1 MKMTIDKKIFKDYF
15 KQDILSAFRIPL
27 HECNID
33 SGNLHDLDYHF
44 RQQIYKSYD
53 YKSLFIEFTA
63 QVTAECPIE
72 YIDALGLHYFIF
84 IDEFDD
90 TVCNINTHYLI
101 MGPFLYESYSLTK
114 VFEIMSANSILPDL
128 QTDIVSFYNRITII
142 SDVTTWNILISN
154 VMSRFFQHKIE
165 IHTIDAA
172 TNIVRNTNDTAVK
185 EKSVSDST
193 IAFASIEA
201 RYEVEQELIEAVKRG
216 DVKKALYYNNL
227 FYGFTLVPTDN
238 DPVQEG
244 KDMLIAVNT
253 FLRKAVQDVY
263 VHPLYIDDLNRK
275 ETLAIKQCNSYTG
288 LKLLCASMIRKYC
301 LLVKSYSRVQY
312 SELVRNC
319 MNYIDFHYME
329 HLSLE
334 VLAKKNAVSKTYL
347 SAVFK
352 KETAQ
357 TITDYINETR
367 VRRSTFLL
375 NTTSLS
381 IQNIAEQCGFSDSNY
396 FTRTFKR
403 QQNMTPMQYRKL
415 MLNLK

>member
-1 MKMTIDKKIFKDYF
+1 M
-15 KQDILSAFRIPL
+15 
-27 HECNID
+27 
-33 SGNLHDLDYHF
+33 
-44 RQQIYKSYD
+44 
-53 YKSLFIEFTA
+53 
-63 QVTAECPIE
+63 
-72 YIDALGLHYFIF
+72 
-84 IDEFDD
+84 
-90 TVCNINTHYLI
+90 
-101 MGPFLYESYSLTK
+101 
-114 VFEIMSANSILPDL
+114 
-128 QTDIVSFYNRITII
+128 
-142 SDVTTWNILISN
+142 TTWNILISN
-154 VMSRFFQHKIE
+154 IMSRFFQHKIE

-172 TNIVRNTNDTAVK
+172 ANIVRNTNDTAVK

-227 FYGFTLVPTDN
+227 FYGFTLDPTDN

-288 LKLLCASMIRKYC
+288 LKSLCASMIRKYC

-357 TITDYINETR
+357 TITDYINEIR
-367 VRRSTFLL
+367 VHRSTFLL

-403 QQNMTPMQYRKL
+403 HQNMTPMQYRKL
-415 MLNLK
+415 MLNSKCRKRSM